1 MSRSALSLGGSLLAT
16 LQRELQLAF
25 SSPGRIVNPLMF
37 FVIAVSL
44 FPLGGRLAPEQLGNI
59 AAGVIWVTALLAVM
73 LSMESLFRSDF
84 DDGSLE
90 QLLLSPQPLYFHLLV
105 KVLAHWLV
113 TGLPLVV
120 ISPVLALLL
129 HLPAAGYGPL
139 ALGLLLGTPALSMI
153 AAIGTALTVGLAR
166 SGLLLAVLVLPL
178 SIPVL
183 VFGAGLVDTAL
194 NGLPMTGV
202 VAVLGALLVI
212 AGTFSPLAIGAA
224 LRISV
229 H

>member
-1 MSRSALSLGGSLLAT
+1 MSRSALSLTGSLRAT

-44 FPLGGRLAPEQLGNI
+44 FPLGGRMTPVMLGTI
-59 AAGVIWVTALLAVM
+59 AAAVIWVTALLAVM

-90 QLLLSPQPLYFHLLV
+90 LLLLSPQPLYFHV
-105 KVLAHWLV
+105 QIKVLAHWLV

-120 ISPVLALLL
+120 ISPLLGLLL
-129 HLPAAGYGPL
+129 NLPAAGYGPL
-139 ALGLLLGTPALSMI
+139 MLGLLLGTPALSMI

-183 VFGAGLVDTAL
+183 VFGAAVVDAAL
-194 NGLPMTGV
+194 NGLPIMGV
-202 VAVLGALLVI
+202 VAILGALLAL
-212 AGTFSPLAIGAA
+212 AGSLTPLAISAA

>member
-1 MSRSALSLGGSLLAT
+1 MTRSALGLAGSLGTT

-37 FVIAVSL
+37 FVIAVSM
-44 FPLGGRLAPEQLGNI
+44 FPLGGRMSAEVLGTI

-90 QLLLSPQPLYFHLLV
+90 QLLLSPQPLYFHLQV

-120 ISPVLALLL
+120 ISPLLGLLL
-129 HLPAAGYGPL
+129 HLPEAGYGPL
-139 ALGLLLGTPALSMI
+139 MLGLLLGTPALSMI

-194 NGLPMTGV
+194 NGLPLTGL
-202 VAVLGALLVI
+202 VAVLAALLVL
-212 AGTFSPLAIGAA
+212 AGTLAPLAIGAA